1 MGIKLNNEDKLVG
14 VETFYDAEE
23 RLPTHSATERKSGDK
38 RELEHEAMLGSWV
51 SRMKKDNS
59 TLTEN
64 QKERL
69 LDMLPDTEKKTSENI
84 YVEVMQFI
92 DKHGKLPSKSASK
105 RKIKDLENKEQIEID
120 NKEESRLGGWLTTNK
135 KKSFI
140 NLLPEQRSSLI
151 QTIRNCSIS
160 AKTTTMK

>member
-14 VETFYDAEE
+14 VETFYDTEE
-23 RLPTHSATERKSGDK
+23 RLPTHSATERKNGDK

-59 TLTEN
+59 SLTEN

-84 YVEVMQFI
+84 YVEVIQFI
-92 DKHGKLPSKSASK
+92 NKHGKLPSKSAAK
-105 RKIKDLENKEQIEID
+105 RKIKDLDNKEQIEID

-135 KKSFI
+135 KKNFI
-140 NLLPEQRSSLI
+140 NLLPDQRSTLI
-151 QTIRNCSIS
+151 QIIRNYKTPS
-160 AKTTTMK
+160 KTTTMK